1 MKGGPMIN
9 IQKTHRAI
17 RRSKMKLA
25 QKSVLS
31 ALIDLVD
38 WKTWTCDAS
47 LRAIKTETN
56 LSKSTIATTLIYL
69 EEKGFIKRRR
79 QGDERGHTRSAYKV
93 EIDMLTSYLE
103 DFYPLSDNR
112 TSLSDKKTTLVRKT
126 DNPLSDKKTTLV
138 QKTDNPLSDN
148 RTPYQPSIST
158 KNTNQENQPSKSPQ
172 ESAQGASKEVRRYPK
187 GHFCEGAIIVDGD
200 DWEFEVDQE
209 NEKAW
214 KEGGYT
220 PPTREELRKEYK

>member
-1 MKGGPMIN
+1 MIN

-112 TSLSDKKTTLVRKT
+112 TSLSDKKTTLV
-126 DNPLSDKKTTLV
+126 

-187 GHFCEGAIIVDGD
+187 DHFFAGAIILDGD
-200 DWEFEVDQE
+200 DWEPEIDPE

-220 PPTREELRKEYK
+220 RPTREELRKIYK

>member
-1 MKGGPMIN
+1 MIN

-93 EIDMLTSYLE
+93 EIDKLTSYLE

-112 TSLSDKKTTLVRKT
+112 TS
-126 DNPLSDKKTTLV
+126 LSDKKTTLV

-158 KNTNQENQPSKSPQ
+158 KNTNQENQPSKSSQ
-172 ESAQGASKEVRRYPK
+172 ESAQGASKKVRRYPK
-187 GHFCEGAIIVDGD
+187 DHFFAGAIILDGD
-200 DWEFEVDQE
+200 DWEPEIDPE

-220 PPTREELRKEYK
+220 RPTREELRKIYK